1 MAKDKVISFGKY
13 SQARQRAKERSRF
26 IAGELRKAAAD
37 NGIPEEVMFSGGP
50 DEEELTEIFFKN
62 ELTREQLL
70 AEGILGK

>member
-1 MAKDKVISFGKY
+1 VAKDKVISFGKY